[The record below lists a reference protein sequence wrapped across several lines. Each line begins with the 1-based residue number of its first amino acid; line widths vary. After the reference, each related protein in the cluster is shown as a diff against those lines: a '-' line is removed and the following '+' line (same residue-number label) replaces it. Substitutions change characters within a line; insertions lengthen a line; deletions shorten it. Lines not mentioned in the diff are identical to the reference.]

1 MSLSPSQPDGM
12 IHRARSIDIDARIR
26 QARIGSGLILFLYVA
41 THFTNH
47 ALGLHSIE
55 AMEAGRELFV
65 LFWRSAV
72 PTILLYGAIL
82 VHIALALQA
91 IVMRDKL
98 RSMSAQE
105 IGQLA
110 GGLIL
115 PYVLFEHVIATR
127 LMYEM
132 LGFEAR
138 YAFVLLVQWV
148 DRPEQAFVFTAALII
163 AWGHG
168 CIGIH
173 FWLRYRSWYRQH
185 PVAMFA
191 LAILVPA
198 ASIVGYIDAGIDLQV
213 LARDAAWVAE
223 QRKALGVFTPEDFA
237 WFTRTVA
244 QVEWTYL
251 GLVAAAFALRWARV
265 AFMRGAAD
273 VTVGYGNG
281 HSIRVEPGTSVLDAS
296 RRLGEPHASV
306 CGGRGRCSTCR
317 VRVSRGLEDLPEPM
331 EAEKKVL
338 ERVGAP
344 PNVRLACQIRPTTA
358 IEVTPLLPPRADVAE
373 SEDRPGY
380 LQGQERDLVVLFA
393 DMRGFTAMS
402 EAKLPYDVV
411 FILNRYFADMGEA
424 VEQAGGRID
433 KFIGDGVMALFG
445 INTSYEEACRQAL
458 HAADGMARSL
468 ESFNAGLGPEL
479 PAPMRIAIGV
489 HGGPSIVGEM
499 GFGGARTL
507 TAVGDTVN
515 TASRLESLAK
525 QRDCQLAISETVLSG
540 AGISLADIPAEDLT
554 IRGRTETLVVR
565 LLETTAP
572 VAAAIR
578 GR

>member
-1 MSLSPSQPDGM
+1 MTE
-12 IHRARSIDIDARIR
+12 RARSLDLDARVR
-26 QARIGSGLILFLYVA
+26 QLRIGSGLILFFYVT
-41 THFTNH
+41 THFANH

-55 AMEAGRELFV
+55 AMEAGREWFV
-65 LFWRSAV
+65 LFWRSLV
-72 PTILLYGAIL
+72 PTILLYGAML
-82 VHIALALQA
+82 VHVALALQA

-98 RSMSAQE
+98 RSMTGQE

-115 PYVLFEHVIATR
+115 PYVLFEHVMATR
-127 LMYEM
+127 MMYEM
-132 LGFEAR
+132 LGFEAS

-148 DRPEQAFVFTAALII
+148 DRPEQAWIFVAALLM

-173 FWLRYRSWYRQH
+173 FWLRYKPWYRRR

-191 LAILVPA
+191 VAILVPV
-198 ASIVGYIDAGIDLQV
+198 ASVIGYIDAGIDLQV
-213 LARDAAWVAE
+213 LARDPAWVAA
-223 QRKALGVFTPEDFA
+223 QREVATVFTQEDFV

-251 GLVAAAFALRWARV
+251 GLVGAAFTLRWGRV
-265 AFMRGAAD
+265 AFLRGAAD
-273 VTVGYGNG
+273 ISVGYANG
-281 HSIRVEPGTSVLDAS
+281 KSIRVEAGTSVLDAS

-317 VRVSRGLEDLPEPM
+317 VRISKGLEGLPEPM
-331 EAEKKVL
+331 DAEKKVL
-338 ERVGAP
+338 DRVGAP
-344 PNVRLACQIRPTTA
+344 PNVRLACQIRPTTS
-358 IEVTPLLPPRADVAE
+358 IEVTPLLPPRADIAE
-373 SEDRPGY
+373 SDDRPGY

-445 INTSYEEACRQAL
+445 IDTSYEEACRQAL
-458 HAADGMARSL
+458 HAAHGMAKSL
-468 ESFNAGLGPEL
+468 ENFNAGLGPEL

-499 GFGGARTL
+499 GFGDARSL

-515 TASRLESLAK
+515 TASRLEALAK
-525 QRDCQLAISETVLSG
+525 QRDCQLAVSETVLAG
-540 AGISLADIPAEDLT
+540 AGVSLDDIPAEDLT
-554 IRGRTETLVVR
+554 IRGRTETLAVR
-565 LLETTAP
+565 LLETTGP
-572 VAAAIR
+572 VAGAMRAP
-578 GR
+578 